1 MDLTK
6 VYLFMTRVYLLVLL
20 EKTLESIGRLD
31 TYVRTYVVYDDD
43 VYVVRLIIYDDGALK
58 EAAREDVIS
67 GARR

>member
-1 MDLTK
+1 MFWFCWK
-6 VYLFMTRVYLLVLL
+6 KRWNRWV
-20 EKTLESIGRLD
+20 GRLD

-43 VYVVRLIIYDDGALK
+43 VYVVSLLIYDDGALK

>member
-43 VYVVRLIIYDDGALK
+43 VYVVRLIYFTMTG
-58 EAAREDVIS
+58 R
-67 GARR
+67 